1 MSRFNLTKGEKFNLT
16 KENQGLNELEFKLT
30 WKGEDIDASTFLIGK
45 DGIITNDY
53 DFVYFNS
60 NNREYTFQ
68 EYQEKIKKDGRWSDE
83 HLKRKKAT
91 RKTWMEDIRP
101 MSADG
106 SLLGSID
113 DLGGD
118 DDSSEESDETINVT
132 LDAVKDEIKE
142 IIFVV
147 TVYNDPSTP
156 ISEQVTFGQIV
167 DPCITVVNTET
178 DEEILQYEIDEKFK
192 NETGVEVAR
201 LYRTEDDEWSFEAVG
216 EGFDG
221 GLKNFVDIYT

>member
-16 KENQGLNELEFKLT
+16 KENQGLNEVEFKLT